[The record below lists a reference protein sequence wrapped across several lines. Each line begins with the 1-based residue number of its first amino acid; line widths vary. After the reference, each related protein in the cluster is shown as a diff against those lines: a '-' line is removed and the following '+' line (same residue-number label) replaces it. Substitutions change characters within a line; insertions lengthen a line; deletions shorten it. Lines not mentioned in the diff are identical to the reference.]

1 MGTSL
6 VLEQDGVGG
15 QAHRRAIEEDHR
27 HPVVDL
33 PLQELVVL
41 AGAGDQQAVDPA
53 ADEAVDDVPLPPWI
67 VVGAHG
73 DQQMP
78 LGERG
83 VLDEAGDRRVERV
96 GHVGDD
102 ETDRR
107 RPGCPT
113 QRARPIVTAVAEHA
127 HGSLHA
133 GGDVVAHEWLLVDDS
148 RDGLDA
154 HTGDRGDVLEG
165 GATDVVSHRAKC
177 RQRRPDNVVIRGL
190 RASPVRVTPSVRMR
204 VTVTARSHRTGR
216 VSVIRGLLA
225 FIVVFLLA
233 TLPAT
238 WLLMLFFGNVGVVAQ
253 LLGHVPARH
262 PRVRPVG
269 RRDSAEVR
277 GLTGALTRRS
287 RRRSGHLMSQASSL
301 AFCAGTRRR

>member
-1 MGTSL
+1 MTGRRRAEASSKSSQPTRPISGRSASASAAPTAVRLLVAKKAVGGDVGLEHLDNGVARSGRMMQTEPCRLIDDRDAGVGQRRPVPGEPLARRVDVEGNVADQGNSPVACGQQMLDGEMGTSL

-154 HTGDRGDVLEG
+154 HTGDR
-165 GATDVVSHRAKC
+165 
-177 RQRRPDNVVIRGL
+177 RQRP
-190 RASPVRVTPSVRMR
+190 
-204 VTVTARSHRTGR
+204 
-216 VSVIRGLLA
+216 
-225 FIVVFLLA
+225 
-233 TLPAT
+233 
-238 WLLMLFFGNVGVVAQ
+238 
-253 LLGHVPARH
+253 
-262 PRVRPVG
+262 
-269 RRDSAEVR
+269 
-277 GLTGALTRRS
+277 
-287 RRRSGHLMSQASSL
+287 
-301 AFCAGTRRR
+301 